1 MAASRR
7 SPLMRDQ
14 WRAEDDYRDS
24 YRPRDRGSS
33 HRRQASP
40 AAPRRQRE
48 TDVELKI
55 KGRARADSVAR
66 TPLGNNRFDHLKSP
80 KEDVPRRSSC
90 SPQRRRPR
98 DEERIKRPCDPSAER
113 RPDRHRHREG
123 PSIISKRRRTRSR
136 SPVRE
141 IFDFREERRRPR
153 SPIYSGQ
160 IDSFRPSSR
169 RRERPR
175 SPLRSSRG
183 DHYSSSFPEVGGLAG
198 RFGDS
203 YVPGSRRRPSPPNI
217 QENKHL
223 SRRRRSRS
231 SDRYPKPR
239 DTSPVHHKRTLSPER
254 SSRRTKDTTSNNR
267 QLSRAENSPRRREG
281 IARRQKSPQQ
291 STRENKKKS
300 NRAQRFPTPERQE
313 GARSGRTKMQST
325 TRPIQSILDDGSR
338 QPSPPR
344 PIPSFD
350 SVPQNPA
357 AISEAFPLH
366 GMKASEVHGAHGTH
380 RPNRPPH
387 LNTQHSYSTSPQWT
401 PNSSHHGSPHSG
413 SPFNQTRGGWGPQQQ
428 QYQGQP
434 RYVLF

>member
-40 AAPRRQRE
+40 TAPQWQRN

-55 KGRARADSVAR
+55 KGRARADSVTGTSSR
-66 TPLGNNRFDHLKSP
+66 NKNLDRLRSP
-80 KEDVPRRSSC
+80 KEDVPRRSSR

-98 DEERIKRPCDPSAER
+98 DEERIRRSRDPSAER
-113 RPDRHRHREG
+113 RPNRHRHQDDRTT
-123 PSIISKRRRTRSR
+123 ISTRRRTRSR
-136 SPVRE
+136 SPTRE

-169 RRERPR
+169 RRERPH
-175 SPLRSSRG
+175 SPLRSNRG
-183 DHYSSSFPEVGGLAG
+183 DHYSSSFSEVGGAAG
-198 RFGDS
+198 RFRDS
-203 YVPGSRRRPSPPNI
+203 YVPGSRRRPSPPAT
-217 QENKHL
+217 QDNKHF

-231 SDRYPKPR
+231 SDRYSKPR
-239 DTSPVHHKRTLSPER
+239 ATSPVHHSRTLSSDR
-254 SSRRTKDTTSNNR
+254 SSRRANDATSKYR
-267 QLSRAENSPRRREG
+267 QVHRAENSPRRREG
-281 IARRQKSPQQ
+281 VARRQKSPLP
-291 STRENKKKS
+291 SNREDKKKP
-300 NRAQRFPTPERQE
+300 NRAQRSPTPKGQE
-313 GARSGRTKMQST
+313 GERSGRTKMQSS

-357 AISEAFPLH
+357 AISDAFPLH
-366 GMKASEVHGAHGTH
+366 GMKASEVHGAHSTH

-413 SPFNQTRGGWGPQQQ
+413 SSFNQSRGGWGAQQQ

-434 RYVLF
+434 RYVLI

>member
-40 AAPRRQRE
+40 AAPQRQRD

-55 KGRARADSVAR
+55 KGRARADSVTR
-66 TPLGNNRFDHLKSP
+66 TPSRNKNLDRLRSP
-80 KEDVPRRSSC
+80 KEDVLRRSSR

-98 DEERIKRPCDPSAER
+98 DEERIKRPRDPSEDR
-113 RPDRHRHREG
+113 RPDRHRHRDG
-123 PSIISKRRRTRSR
+123 PSTISKRRRTRSR
-136 SPVRE
+136 SPARE

-169 RRERPR
+169 RRERPH

-183 DHYSSSFPEVGGLAG
+183 DHYSSSFSEVGGLAG

-203 YVPGSRRRPSPPNI
+203 YVPGSRRRPSPPAT
-217 QENKHL
+217 QDNKHIP
-223 SRRRRSRS
+223 RRRRSRS
-231 SDRYPKPR
+231 SDRYPKPTG
-239 DTSPVHHKRTLSPER
+239 TSPVHHKRTLSSDR
-254 SSRRTKDTTSNNR
+254 SSRRAKDATSNHR
-267 QLSRAENSPRRREG
+267 QVPRAENSPSRREG
-281 IARRQKSPQQ
+281 IARRQKSPLP
-291 STRENKKKS
+291 STREDKKRP
-300 NRAQRFPTPERQE
+300 NRAQRSPTPKGQE
-313 GARSGRTKMQST
+313 GARSGRTKMQSS

-401 PNSSHHGSPHSG
+401 PSSSHHGSPHSG
-413 SPFNQTRGGWGPQQQ
+413 SPFNQTRGGWGAQQQ

-434 RYVLF
+434 RYVLL